1 MVVFRDEGTFE
12 PATGMLIRESRTI
25 PLTWEFMDFTLL
37 DIFWSN
43 VREHIYIQPFAI
55 LLTEVHT
62 EIECV

>member
-37 DIFWSN
+37 DIF
-43 VREHIYIQPFAI
+43 
-55 LLTEVHT
+55 
-62 EIECV
+62 